1 MKKVLVI
8 NGGQKFLHSEG
19 SLNKSLATL
28 SVDYFTNREGF
39 EVKSTFV
46 DEGYDVEEE
55 IGKFVW
61 ADVIIYHTPVWWFS
75 IPFGFKKYLDEVLTN
90 GHGKLYDS
98 DGRSSKNPK
107 LNYGRGGL
115 LKGKK
120 YILTTS
126 WNAPKEAF
134 ELKGELFEGTSI
146 DNGPMYG
153 FHKMNSFIGLEKL
166 TTYHFYDVMKDPKV
180 EEDFKNYTSLLD
192 EVV

>member
-19 SLNKSLATL
+19 SLNKSLANL
-28 SVDYFTNREGF
+28 SFDYFKNREGF
-39 EVKSTFV
+39 EVKATFV
-46 DEGYDVEEE
+46 DNGYDIEEE
-55 IGKFVW
+55 LRKFEW
-61 ADVIIYHTPVWWFS
+61 ADVVVYHTPIWWFS

-90 GHGKLYDS
+90 GHNRLYAS
-98 DGRSSKNPK
+98 DGRSSKSPK

-115 LKGKK
+115 LSPKQ

-134 ELKGELFEGTSI
+134 EQEGELFEGTSI

-166 TTYHFYDVMKDPKV
+166 TTFHFYDVMKDPQI
-180 EEDFKNYTSLLD
+180 EEDFKQYTKLLD
-192 EVV
+192 EVL